1 MKKRLSSLVVLSL
14 LLSLLAACT
23 GSGGEGA
30 VTQTPNDS
38 SNPTTDA
45 SSETPS
51 NTPPNDEIVEL
62 SLFIN
67 HTWYPMSA
75 WTGTIAEEI
84 TKRTGVKLNVTVA
97 SDTEQLPLMI
107 ASGDLPDLVFTVR
120 EPRLE
125 NPDISYDWHE
135 LIEEYAPNFEIAP
148 NRVAVNTSPDGK
160 LYTVLNA
167 YTTPEELESN
177 PYVLGSDGNPGIAV
191 RQDLM
196 DEMGLPPVKT
206 LDDFVAALDK
216 AKSQYPDIVPLTM
229 DIEWIPQYFKMQ
241 FGIPPHSAW
250 YESGDG
256 QLRYDITHPRMLDFY
271 KFMNGLYRNGY
282 ILAENFT
289 YSNDQIDDEY
299 AKTGKAF
306 AHMHTVSTADRD
318 NAAADYEFTM
328 IPSAL
333 TDQAFN
339 LGTGTGFSGVYITK
353 NNKNPEKSIQFIEY
367 LASKEGRELVMF
379 GIEGEHWKW
388 HADGYP
394 VFNYSVND
402 EEFVNKEGLK
412 WWYLYS
418 DGVVE
423 GMRSYVPGTQTT
435 EALQGIKEITEQNA
449 AIGMVK
455 LRDGMNEKVI
465 FDKLEDMVE
474 NEEIKIYL
482 AETEEAAEQAYR
494 NMVDIAADIGLAEL
508 EKWSTQEYK
517 VQQAKF
523 Q

>member
-1 MKKRLSSLVVLSL
+1 MKKGLSAVVVLSL
-14 LLSLLAACT
+14 MLMLLAACT
-23 GSGGEGA
+23 SGNNNNNSGSSS
-30 VTQTPNDS
+30 TPKSNDS
-38 SNPTTDA
+38 SQTQEDTTKK
-45 SSETPS
+45 P
-51 NTPPNDEIVEL
+51 DEVVEL

-67 HTWYPMSA
+67 HTWYPMTEWA
-75 WTGTIAEEI
+75 GTIAEEL

-97 SDTEQLPLMI
+97 ADSEQLPLMI

-125 NPDISYDWHE
+125 NPDLAYDWHE
-135 LIEEYAPNFEIAP
+135 LIKQYAPNFEIAP

-167 YTTPEELESN
+167 YATPEEWAAN
-177 PYVLGSDGNPGIAV
+177 PNALGNDGNPGIAV

-196 DEMGLPPVKT
+196 DEMKLPPIKT
-206 LDDFVAALDK
+206 MDDLLAALEK
-216 AKSQYPDIVPLTM
+216 AKAQYPDMVPLTM

-250 YESGDG
+250 YEAADG
-256 QLRYDITHPRMLDFY
+256 SLKYDITHPNMLKFY
-271 KFMNGLYRNGY
+271 KFMNSLYRNGY

-306 AHMHTVSTADRD
+306 AHMHTVSLAERN
-318 NAAADYEFTM
+318 NAGSDYEFTM

-333 TDQAFN
+333 TDTAYN

-353 NNKNPEKSIQFIEY
+353 ANKNPEKSIQFLEY
-367 LASKEGRELVMF
+367 LASEEGKELVMF
-379 GIEGEHWKW
+379 GIEGEQWNW

-394 VFNYSVND
+394 EFKYDVND
-402 EEFVNKEGLK
+402 EKYINSEGLK

-418 DGVVE
+418 DGIVE
-423 GMRSYVPGTQTT
+423 GLRSYVPGTQTT
-435 EALQGIKEITEQNA
+435 KALQEIKAITEQKP

-455 LRDGMNEKVI
+455 RRDGTNEKVI
-465 FDKLEDMVE
+465 FDKLEDMVK

-482 AETEEAAEQAYR
+482 AESEAAAEKAYEA
-494 NMVDIAADIGLAEL
+494 MLKIANDIGLAEL
-508 EKWSTQEYK
+508 DKWASAEYA
-517 VQQAKF
+517 VQKAKF
-523 Q
+523 E